1 MTTVYDPEVRPVIGA
16 ITYQDRVIL
25 EKLIMGEKLTPEEE
39 AARTSTYRHVMRHW
53 DILDD
58 GQQAHED
65 QAIATAMR
73 SMVSRLIASNDRT
86 NELEASRQALE
97 QRKME
102 LADRQQ
108 ERLWGAKG
116 AVLGIA
122 GLLGSLVTMLA
133 GYLTGFAGG
142 GGAP

>member
-1 MTTVYDPEVRPVIGA
+1 MTTVYDPEVRPIIGA
-16 ITYQDRVIL
+16 ITHADRTIL
-25 EKLIMGEKLTPEEE
+25 EKLVMGEKLTPEEE
-39 AARTSTYRHVMRHW
+39 AMRTTTYRHVMRHW

-73 SMVSRLIASNDRT
+73 SLVSRLIASNDRT
-86 NELEASRQALE
+86 NELEASRQE
-97 QRKME
+97 IERRKME
-102 LADRQQ
+102 LADKQQ

-116 AVLGIA
+116 AFLGLA

-133 GYLTGFAGG
+133 GYLTGYG